1 MKRYINLRL
10 VDADLDS
17 FGDLWIGDTGRIE
30 KIVLR
35 PATRLK
41 AEPEDFDGW
50 GLTCMPSFID
60 LHGHFREPG
69 QEKKETIATGIQA
82 AAKGGYGLVVA
93 MANTTPVCDE
103 PKWIEANQ
111 TKAQKMGK
119 AELIQV
125 SAVTKGFGQEAVDY
139 QALRPLTRLFSNDG
153 KPIEDPKVMVEALE
167 NSIQHDFLLMVHQEP
182 EEEMIRRDLLL
193 AEAVGGNLHICHVST
208 EVSVELIRQA
218 KKRGLQVSCEVTP
231 HHLYRANEGYR
242 VNPPFGEE
250 KDRLA
255 LIEGLMDGTID
266 CIATDHAP
274 HTQEDKEAGSPGIT
288 GYDAAYSLV
297 RTAMPEVPLT
307 KISKWMSANPAEI
320 LGIDRMTREGKL
332 EVGKDANLVLL
343 RPDQPRVLD
352 TFYSKSNNTP
362 FAGDQVLGVIEQTI
376 RKGVRIDENA

>member
-10 VDADLDS
+10 VDAELDS
-17 FGDLWIGDTGRIE
+17 FGDLWVNDAGKIE

-35 PATRLK
+35 PK
-41 AEPEDFDGW
+41 ARMAAEANDFDGW
-50 GLTCMPSFID
+50 GITGMPSFID

-69 QEKKETIATGIQA
+69 QEKKETIKTGIQA
-82 AAKGGYGLVVA
+82 AVKGGYGLVVA
-93 MANTTPVCDE
+93 MANTTPICDE

-111 TKAQKMGK
+111 NKAQAMEK

-125 SAVTKGFGQEAVDY
+125 SAVTKGFGEEAVDY

-153 KPIEDPKVMVEALE
+153 KPIENPKVMVEALE
-167 NSIQHDFLLMVHQEP
+167 NSIKHDFLLMVHQEP

-208 EVSVELIRQA
+208 ERSVSLIREA
-218 KKRGLQVSCEVTP
+218 KKRGVKVSCEVTP
-231 HHLYRANEGYR
+231 HHLYRANEGYK

-255 LIEGLMDGTID
+255 LIEGLLDGTID

-274 HTQEDKEAGSPGIT
+274 HTPEDKEAGSPGIT
-288 GYDAAYSLV
+288 GYDAAFSLV
-297 RTAMPEVPLT
+297 RTAMPEVPLS
-307 KISKWMSANPAEI
+307 KISEWMSANPAEI
-320 LGIDRMTREGKL
+320 LGIDRMATEGKL
-332 EVGKDANLVLL
+332 AVGKDANLVLL
-343 RPDQPRVLD
+343 RPDEPRTLD

-362 FAGDQVLGVIEQTI
+362 FAGDQVVGVIEQTI

>member
-10 VDADLDS
+10 VDAEMDS
-17 FGDLWIGDTGRIE
+17 FGDLWISETGKIQ

-35 PATRLK
+35 PMKRMA
-41 AEPEDFDGW
+41 AEEADFDGW
-50 GLTCMPSFID
+50 GMTCMPSFID

-69 QEKKETIATGIQA
+69 QEKKETINTGIQA
-82 AAKGGYGLVVA
+82 AVKGGYGLVVA
-93 MANTTPVCDE
+93 MANTNPICDE
-103 PKWIEANQ
+103 PKWIQANQ
-111 TKAQKMGK
+111 EKAERLNQ

-125 SAVTKGFGQEAVDY
+125 SAVTKGFGKTAADY
-139 QALRPLTRLFSNDG
+139 EKLRPWTRLFSNDG

-167 NSIQHDFLLMVHQEP
+167 NSMKHDFLLMVHQEP

-208 EVSVELIRQA
+208 EESVALIREA
-218 KKRGLQVSCEVTP
+218 KKRGVQVSCEVTP

-242 VNPPFGEE
+242 VNPPFGDE

-255 LIEGLMDGTID
+255 LIEGLLDGTID

-274 HTQEDKEAGSPGIT
+274 HTAEDKAAGSPGIT
-288 GYDAAYSLV
+288 GYDAAFSLV
-297 RTAMPEVPLT
+297 RTAMPEVPL
-307 KISKWMSANPAEI
+307 KEISKWMSAKPAEI
-320 LGIDRMTREGKL
+320 LGIDRMASEGKL
-332 EVGKDANLVLL
+332 EVGYEANLVLL
-343 RPDQPRVLD
+343 RPDEPRVLD

-362 FAGDQVLGVIEQTI
+362 FAGDQVVGVIEQTI